1 MIFNWSPKA
10 CHCSACL
17 VVNLPPAC
25 RRRAWKLPFALAI
38 VWLGYCSAPAAS
50 QSLKVPFAALSP
62 NYAPLW
68 IADQAGLFKKYG
80 LDVQLIYISAG
91 SVIVPAILS
100 GQVDIANM
108 SSAPALTAWAR
119 GAELSAVGVT
129 SNRLLHVI
137 MTRSSIKRPEELK
150 SKKIGGDRYGSLS
163 DLILREA
170 LRYYNLVPDRDVV
183 VIQTGGL
190 PERLGALKVGAVD
203 GAIVTGDTALEAEKL
218 GFHKLIDLSQLPIQ
232 YPSSTIIVSKSFLA
246 AKRETV
252 KRFLRGWIEGI
263 KTAKTDKEYTISV
276 MQKFLKTSDRSV
288 LDKIFEVYK
297 TVHEK
302 VPTPDPKLMGVALK
316 QLAATVPQTTPSLRS
331 KTSPTGALSQSSR
344 AKVLSLRFTTGA
356 RRRSEFRLFADRICD
371 AAAWVNFDES
381 TNLGKSSLTQSLA
394 VLSVHF
400 LEETALLQLFAE
412 RHTPL
417 SLTRPFWLVCGSCG
431 R

>member
-1 MIFNWSPKA
+1 MSFNWSPKA
-10 CHCSACL
+10 CHCNARL

-38 VWLGYCSAPAAS
+38 VWLGYCGAPAVA

-68 IADQAGLFKKYG
+68 IADQAGLFRKYG

-150 SKKIGGDRYGSLS
+150 NKKIGGDRYGSLS
-163 DLILREA
+163 DLIMREA
-170 LRYYNLVPDRDVV
+170 LRYYNLVPDRDVA

-246 AKRETV
+246 AKRDTV

-316 QLAATVPQTTPSLRS
+316 QLAATVPQTTQLKVEDFTDRSLIAELES
-331 KTSPTGALSQSSR
+331 EGFI
-344 AKVLSLRFTTGA
+344 AKVY
-356 RRRSEFRLFADRICD
+356 D
-371 AAAWVNFDES
+371 
-381 TNLGKSSLTQSLA
+381 
-394 VLSVHF
+394 
-400 LEETALLQLFAE
+400 
-412 RHTPL
+412 
-417 SLTRPFWLVCGSCG
+417 G

>member
-1 MIFNWSPKA
+1 MIFDWHPKTY
-10 CHCSACL
+10 
-17 VVNLPPAC
+17 
-25 RRRAWKLPFALAI
+25 R
-38 VWLGYCSAPAAS
+38 CSAPRAAERS
-50 QSLKVPFAALSP
+50 SARRGHWCRLSVALALAWLGFCGAPATAQSLKVPFAALSP

-68 IADQAGLFKKYG
+68 IADQTGLFKKYG

-137 MTRSSIKRPEELK
+137 MTRSSIKTPQELK
-150 SKKIGGDRYGSLS
+150 NKKIGGDRYGSLS

-170 LRYYNLVPDRDVV
+170 LRYYNLVPDRDVA

-218 GFHKLIDLSQLPIQ
+218 GFHKLIDLGQLPIR
-232 YPSSTIIVSKSFLA
+232 YPSSTIIVSKSFLT
-246 AKRETV
+246 AKRDTV

-263 KTAKTDKEYTISV
+263 KIAKTDKETTISV

-288 LDKIFEVYK
+288 LDKIFEIYK
-297 TVHEK
+297 TVHER

-316 QLAATVPQTTPSLRS
+316 QLAASVPQTHQLKVEDFTDGSLIAELES
-331 KTSPTGALSQSSR
+331 EGFI
-344 AKVLSLRFTTGA
+344 AKVY
-356 RRRSEFRLFADRICD
+356 
-371 AAAWVNFDES
+371 N
-381 TNLGKSSLTQSLA
+381 
-394 VLSVHF
+394 
-400 LEETALLQLFAE
+400 
-412 RHTPL
+412 
-417 SLTRPFWLVCGSCG
+417 G